1 MKLKISL
8 CAIVFGAL
16 LCLATSHSWAAQIT
30 PGVKGTPGAS
40 INVTADKMS
49 AGNGGNEIEASGNV
63 EIKRDEMTLKADEVR
78 MNQRTQDVDAK
89 GKVSV
94 SSPEWKVKS
103 ADSMQMNLEKETG
116 ELQNADLFLESGHL
130 SISGRHFQKFGGQT
144 YHIDDG
150 FFTTCLCESGRPE
163 WKFSADQM
171 DLNLDG
177 VGTIK
182 GGYFY
187 VLDVPIFYLP
197 YAYFPL
203 QTERQTGFLFP
214 KLGNSTTDGFRYL
227 QPFFWEISKSTDAT
241 ATFNL
246 ETRTRVGAIAE
257 FRTMF
262 SQDDDFRITGAYFN
276 ESFRQNAQNDV
287 VDRTIADQRIPQNRW
302 SIIGTHRY
310 ATPFDWL
317 TFSDLAAYRDD
328 LFTREL
334 VDRFDL
340 PGSQEANIRRSRYG
354 ESRFGVFKDWGD
366 TFVKGEWNFY
376 QDFIQPDSTTL
387 QRTPQLAFWGRRFL
401 SGFPLEVR
409 WRADSVNYLR
419 REGGDGLRFD
429 FRPEVVLPFRLS
441 RNLFG
446 SLSAAPRETAYHLYT
461 PVKSSDHNVSRE
473 LIELRGNIGTAVSRV
488 FRFESL
494 GLGRVKHVLEP
505 EVNYL
510 FVPGVNQSKI
520 PIMDGVDR
528 VNRRNVVQFAV
539 TNRLWGKPLAPLS
552 VPAADANVE
561 SLNSSESG
569 DARQMASLRM
579 ALSYDIAQE
588 RKGGD
593 SLTDLD
599 LNLKLTPYPYVDIGF
614 DGGINPGPW
623 NISQARTTLA
633 LTDPRPI
640 LRRSLDFDFNRPNA
654 ISLSY
659 YYLRRG
665 PNSFLADDAN
675 IDLDAPANCV
685 LHPLD
690 PRCPVTAFDK
700 NTVGNISAN
709 LIYRATDNVLFNFS
723 STYDA
728 RDNRFLGFRATTK
741 LLSFCECWTVTLAV
755 SHTVNPSKT
764 SVGFDFNLLGL
775 GTSRTSLR

>member
-1 MKLKISL
+1 MKLNIISKIL
-8 CAIVFGAL
+8 LGAIFCTVGSP
-16 LCLATSHSWAAQIT
+16 CWAAQIT
-30 PGVKGTPGAS
+30 TGVKATPGAS

-49 AGNGGNEIEASGNV
+49 AGDGGNQIEATGNV
-63 EIKRDEMTLKADEVR
+63 EIKRDEMTLKADEAR
-78 MNQRTQDVDAK
+78 MNQRTQDVEAK
-89 GKVSV
+89 GKVSL
-94 SSPEWKVKS
+94 SSPEWKIKS

-130 SISGRHFQKFGGQT
+130 SISGRRLQKLGGQS

-150 FFTTCLCESGRPE
+150 FFTTCLCESGTPE
-163 WKFSADQM
+163 WKFSSDQM

-177 VGTIK
+177 AAIIK
-182 GGYFY
+182 GGYLY
-187 VLDVPIFYLP
+187 ILDVPVFYLP
-197 YAYFPL
+197 WGYFPL
-203 QTERQTGFLFP
+203 NSERQTGFLFP
-214 KLGNSTTDGFRYL
+214 SVGHSTTEGFRYL
-227 QPFFWEISKSTDAT
+227 QPFFWAISKSTDAT
-241 ATFNL
+241 ATFDV
-246 ETRTRVGAIAE
+246 ESRARVGAIGE
-257 FRTMF
+257 FRTLF
-262 SQDDDFRITGAYFN
+262 SEDANFRITGAYFN
-276 ESFRQNAQNDV
+276 ESWRKNAQDDV

-302 SIIGTHRY
+302 SIISAHRY
-310 ATPFDWL
+310 ATPYDWL
-317 TFSDLAAYRDD
+317 TFSDIAAYRDD

-334 VDRFDL
+334 IDRFDL
-340 PGSQEANIRRSRYG
+340 PGSQEVNIRRSRYG
-354 ESRFGVFKDWGD
+354 ESRFGVFKAWGD

-387 QRTPQLAFWGRRFL
+387 QRTPQLTFWGRRFL
-401 SGFPLEVR
+401 TGFPLEFR

-429 FRPEVVLPFRLS
+429 FRPEVVLPFRLAPHV
-441 RNLFG
+441 FG
-446 SLSAAPRETAYHLYT
+446 SLSAAPRETAYHLYS

-494 GLGRVKHVLEP
+494 GLGRIKHVLEP
-505 EVNYL
+505 ELNYL

-528 VNRRNVVQFAV
+528 INRRNVVQFAV
-539 TNRLWGKPLAPLS
+539 NNRLWGKPLAPLS
-552 VPAADANVE
+552 VPAADANIE
-561 SLNSSESG
+561 SLNPSKSL

-579 ALSYDIAQE
+579 ALSYDIDRE
-588 RKGGD
+588 RNGGD

-599 LNLKLTPYPYVDIGF
+599 LNLKLTPYPYIDISF

-623 NISQARTTLA
+623 DVTQARATLA

-654 ISLSY
+654 ITLSY
-659 YYLRRG
+659 YFLRRG

-685 LHPLD
+685 LQPLD
-690 PRCPVTAFDK
+690 PRCPGTGFDK
-700 NTVGNISAN
+700 NSGGNISGN

-723 STYDA
+723 STYGT
-728 RDNRFLGFRATTK
+728 RDNKFLGFRATTK

-755 SHTVNPSKT
+755 TQSVNPSKT

-775 GTSRTSLR
+775 GSSRTSIR